1 METTKNTNTNKF
13 SKFFPNDEVRLVIFS
28 REAKYFYFWY
38 LFLLVAIFFF
48 LFPLWHAG
56 HYGVL
61 LWVTVFVIVL
71 IFFANYL
78 LRRNTIYI
86 VTQQKIWHVFFV
98 NDHNIRLRGAINI
111 DDIED
116 VRYQDHDLTIKTKE
130 AFYYLKNI
138 RDIQGVYNFLQK
150 KDLSKNEKSGII

>member
-56 HYGVL
+56 YYGVL
-61 LWVTVFVIVL
+61 LWATVLVIVL

-86 VTQQKIWHVFFV
+86 VTKQKIWHVFFV
-98 NDHNIRLRGAINI
+98 NDHNIRLRGAISI
-111 DDIED
+111 DDIDD
-116 VRYQDHDLTIKTKE
+116 VYYQDHDLTIKTKE

>member
-1 METTKNTNTNKF
+1 METTNTNKF
-13 SKFFPNDEVRLVIFS
+13 SKFFPNDEVRLVVLS

-48 LFPLWHAG
+48 LFPLWHLG
-56 HYGVL
+56 HYGIL
-61 LWVTVFVIVL
+61 LWLTVLVIILV
-71 IFFANYL
+71 FFANYL

-86 VTQQKIWHVFFV
+86 ITKYKIWHVFFI
-98 NDHNIRLRGAINI
+98 NDHNISLRGAISI

-116 VRYQDHDLTIKTKE
+116 IYYQDHDLSIKTKSVV
-130 AFYYLKNI
+130 YQLKNI
-138 RDIQGVYNFLQK
+138 RKVQEVYNFLST